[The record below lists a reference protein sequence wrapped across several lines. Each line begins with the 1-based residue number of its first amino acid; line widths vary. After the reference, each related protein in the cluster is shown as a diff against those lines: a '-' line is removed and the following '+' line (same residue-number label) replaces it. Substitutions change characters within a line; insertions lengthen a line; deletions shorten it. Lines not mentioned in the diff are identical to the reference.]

1 MEKNT
6 LLFLETRT
14 NELNDHIALGM
25 KSYLGWRE
33 LSYKGLGI
41 LAKRLGSFLINAG
54 IEKGDKIAILSE
66 SMPEWGAALFA
77 STISGAISVPL
88 DIKLTI
94 YELTSILSDCQP
106 KIMLVSSSFLET
118 AIELK
123 KVIPSIEQIIIIDG
137 HGENTEFPSLYK
149 LKDSDEVKWR
159 HRNLLKSALIIYT
172 SGTTGMPK
180 GVEITFKNVFAQMEG
195 IGKAFKFG
203 QRDKFLSILPMNHLF
218 ELTFGFLTLLNK
230 GSSVYY
236 SKSLK
241 PKDIFPIL
249 QEKQITFM
257 IVVPAFLK
265 LLQTALEAEIKQES
279 KFKQFM
285 FDFRYNI
292 ASMTKY
298 RWIKKLLFKKIH
310 KLMGGKFRGFV
321 SGGAPLDIKTGK
333 FFETIGI
340 KIFEGYGLSEASPVV
355 SVNTEK
361 AHKLGSVG
369 RPLSNVQV
377 KVDKQTGELQV
388 KGANVMKG
396 YFNRPELTADVV
408 TEDGWLKT
416 GDIAKID
423 NEGFIWITGRIKN
436 MIVLSGGKKVFPEEV
451 EAVLSKSPLIQEL
464 CVFGQKKQN
473 GQKEGTENVCVKVV
487 PTKEV
492 IEQYT
497 NDEELDKVI
506 KIEIKTLSNRLSHFK
521 RPTTVAVSKDPLPR
535 TALNKVKRKEITL

>member
-1 MEKNT
+1 MDKNT

-14 NELNDHIALGM
+14 QELNDHIALGM

-41 LAKRLGSFLINAG
+41 LAKRLGCFLVKAG
-54 IEKGDKIAILSE
+54 VEKGDKVAILSE

-94 YELTSILSDCQP
+94 YELTSILTDCQP
-106 KIMLVSSSFLET
+106 KIMLVSSAFLQT
-118 AIELK
+118 ALEIRK
-123 KVIPSIEQIIIIDG
+123 TVTSIEQIVVIDG
-137 HGENTEFPSLYK
+137 HGENAEFPSLYK
-149 LKDSDEVKWR
+149 LKDTDDVKWR

-180 GVEITFKNVFAQMEG
+180 GVEITFQNMFAQMEG

-203 QRDKFLSILPMNHLF
+203 RRDKFLSILPMNHLF

-265 LLQTALEAEIKQES
+265 LLQTALEAEVKQGG

-285 FDFRYNI
+285 FDFRYSL
-292 ASMTKY
+292 AKMTKY
-298 RWIKKLLFKKIH
+298 RWVKKLLFKKIH

-321 SGGAPLDIKTGK
+321 SGGAPLDVKTGK

-340 KIFEGYGLSEASPVV
+340 RIFEGYGLSEASPVV

-369 RPLSNVQV
+369 RPLSNVKV
-377 KVDKQTGELQV
+377 KVDKTTGELQV

-396 YFNRPELTADVV
+396 YFNRPEMTADVI

-423 NEGFIWITGRIKN
+423 NDGFIWITGRIKN

-487 PTKEV
+487 PKQEI
-492 IEQYT
+492 IEQYQ
-497 NDEELDKVI
+497 NEAELDKVI
-506 KIEIKTLSNRLSHFK
+506 KAEVKNLSNRLSHFK
-521 RPTTVAVSKDPLPR
+521 RPTTVVVSKEPLPR
-535 TALNKVKRKEITL
+535 NALNKVKRKEITL